1 MSTRRSSNLGSSN
14 LGSSILVVE
23 DSPAIRLSVVAYLEA
38 QGFAV
43 TEAEN
48 GRAAIRAL
56 DRQGVD
62 LIVTD
67 VLMPEMDG
75 IELIK
80 AVRASRPDVKILAMS
95 GGAPSLPAG
104 FILKMTQMF
113 NADAVLYK
121 PFRNEELGAAVA
133 RLLDETPTN

>member
-1 MSTRRSSNLGSSN
+1 MPKPRPA
-14 LGSSILVVE
+14 ILLVE
-23 DSPAIRLSVVAYLEA
+23 DTVVIRLAAAAWLESL
-38 QGFAV
+38 GYAV

-56 DRQGVD
+56 GRGGFD

-80 AVRASRPDVKILAMS
+80 AARAAQPGIPILAMS
-95 GGAPSLPAG
+95 GGAPGLPAG
-104 FILKMTQMF
+104 FLLKMTEMF
-113 NADAVLYK
+113 QADAVLYK
-121 PFRNEELGAAVA
+121 PFRNEELAVAVA
-133 RLLDETPTN
+133 RLLGETPQD

>member
-1 MSTRRSSNLGSSN
+1 MASSQP
-14 LGSSILVVE
+14 SILVVE
-23 DSPAIRLSVVAYLEA
+23 DSSVVRLAVVAYLEE

-48 GRAAIRAL
+48 GRVAVRAL
-56 DRQGVD
+56 DRHSFD

-80 AVRASRPDVKILAMS
+80 AVRAGQPDAKILAMS
-95 GGAPSLPAG
+95 GGTPLLPAG
-104 FILKMTQMF
+104 FVLKMIQMF

-121 PFRNEELGAAVA
+121 PFLNEELGAAVG
-133 RLLDETPTN
+133 RLLDRPLLN